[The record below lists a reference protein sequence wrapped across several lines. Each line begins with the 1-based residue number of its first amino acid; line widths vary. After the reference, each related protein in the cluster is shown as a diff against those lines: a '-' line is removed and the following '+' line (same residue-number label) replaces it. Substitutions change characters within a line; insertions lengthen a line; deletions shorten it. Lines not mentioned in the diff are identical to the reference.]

1 VSLQIAIRQYGD
13 VTILDLR
20 GRSTVSDGESESLRG
35 RLQSLLDGGVG
46 KLLLDLTNL
55 SQVDSSGLSVIATT
69 YVSLTREGGC
79 LGFLRPRGRV
89 REVLSVLH
97 LLEVV
102 PCFENEAEAVA
113 SLRARCSIAKHA

>member
-1 VSLQIAIRQYGD
+1 MALQISIRESGD
-13 VTILDLR
+13 VTILDLH
-20 GRSTVSDGESESLRG
+20 GRATINDGESKLLKS
-35 RLQSLLDGGVG
+35 RLQELIAKGVSKFLLN
-46 KLLLDLTNL
+46 LAYL